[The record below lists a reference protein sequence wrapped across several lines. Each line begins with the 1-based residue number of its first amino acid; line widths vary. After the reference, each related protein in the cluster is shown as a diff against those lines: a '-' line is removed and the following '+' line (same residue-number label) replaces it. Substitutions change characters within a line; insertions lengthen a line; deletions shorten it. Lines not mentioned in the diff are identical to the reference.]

1 MDLIP
6 RNVPWRDWEEWTE
19 VKLCFFHPE
28 STSSST
34 EASRAWVSK
43 GIEMVN
49 VWRARGG
56 LPHSVESTACLL
68 QIEGCDGAAEE
79 LENGSNGGSPPR
91 RQRPEMELRMTYSL
105 AIIRAVN
112 GLVDPS
118 QKGLYA
124 DSIMSIAAARGLPSW
139 IVELR
144 HDGTH
149 NQLPILSVLRAASTH
164 LIQWF
169 YNNYW
174 EVQSQH
180 IFSCFDSFFETTED
194 SGEDGD
200 GTPPGVID
208 RNAIEKVTEICPTGI
223 SGPFMARILH
233 SREDC
238 YGGDNEK
245 KFDSRVF
252 KSMCRMKHTTVVD
265 MLIARVVKHALD
277 QVDQVDLV
285 DMQRKDGDERN
296 SILAAMHQ
304 CRELLTLAQEP
315 WREMHEDVLEAHEGA
330 EEGSSSSAKDAYHDR
345 KTPARLLHLYW
356 NSLQARAS
364 VTLTALEK
372 RQSGKGDVDSRI
384 MEPLRFICETFQGLN
399 AVLSKYR
406 DGEGESST
414 APNSSPSSS
423 SSTSTQKKRKR
434 DKEADSFTLEA
445 PSNWTV
451 FNPERA
457 MAWPLG
463 IDPKL

>member
-1 MDLIP
+1 M
-6 RNVPWRDWEEWTE
+6 
-19 VKLCFFHPE
+19 
-28 STSSST
+28 
-34 EASRAWVSK
+34 
-43 GIEMVN
+43 
-49 VWRARGG
+49 
-56 LPHSVESTACLL
+56 
-68 QIEGCDGAAEE
+68 
-79 LENGSNGGSPPR
+79 
-91 RQRPEMELRMTYSL
+91 
-105 AIIRAVN
+105 
-112 GLVDPS
+112 
-118 QKGLYA
+118 
-124 DSIMSIAAARGLPSW
+124 
-139 IVELR
+139 R

-265 MLIARVVKHALD
+265 MLIARVVKHGLD
-277 QVDQVDLV
+277 QVDLA

-315 WREMHEDVLEAHEGA
+315 WREMHEDVLEAHKGA
-330 EEGSSSSAKDAYHDR
+330 EEAHLLAP
-345 KTPARLLHLYW
+345 KTPIMTERPRQASSVL

-372 RQSGKGDVDSRI
+372 RQSGK
-384 MEPLRFICETFQGLN
+384 ET
-399 AVLSKYR
+399 
-406 DGEGESST
+406 ST
-414 APNSSPSSS
+414 VELWSPSIHLRLFRA
-423 SSTSTQKKRKR
+423 STLS
-434 DKEADSFTLEA
+434 
-445 PSNWTV
+445 
-451 FNPERA
+451 
-457 MAWPLG
+457 
-463 IDPKL
+463 